1 MIGALGIMTGLYMVL
16 WGKAKDAK
24 ILKEEREKIMM
35 ISQDE
40 QSNIVKVMVGGSN
53 LENPLLTKEANNF

>member
-1 MIGALGIMTGLYMVL
+1 MVL